1 MVFCGILGREKMWY
15 LVVFSWRNFGIP
27 QKKKSGNPGQ
37 SRPACS
43 RVGYWS
49 VLTCE
54 ESPYGPYAHR
64 QTGEILIYPFFSAF
78 IWIFV

>member
-1 MVFCGILGREKMWY
+1 MNIHQTVTY
-15 LVVFSWRNFGIP
+15 LATP
-27 QKKKSGNPGQ
+27 LPP
-37 SRPACS
+37 PAVS
-43 RVGYWS
+43 PAPPPPAVGYWS

-54 ESPYGPYAHR
+54 ESPYAHR

>member
-1 MVFCGILGREKMWY
+1 MNIHQTVTY
-15 LVVFSWRNFGIP
+15 LATPLPPLAVS
-27 QKKKSGNPGQ
+27 
-37 SRPACS
+37 PAPPAMIAI
-43 RVGYWS
+43 GYWS